1 MLKGIEVM
9 LSQRIRNNDN
19 LTAFFFL
26 TPSVGGFLTFF
37 LLPFILGI
45 YYSLISSPVN
55 GQFVGLSNYSA
66 LLRNPIFLKAALNT
80 LVFMA
85 VCVPATMII
94 SLAVAMLLRK
104 DILYRNFMRTA
115 FILPLVVPVASVV
128 LLWQILFNNNGF
140 TNGILNNI
148 GCSTTDWMNT
158 GWARVIVICVYL
170 WKNVGYNMIVFMAG
184 LENIPV
190 QYYECADVEGAGS
203 WYKFSRIT
211 LFYLSPTTFF
221 IFIMSIINSFKIF
234 KEIYMIA
241 GEYPHDSI
249 YTMQHYMNNMFLSLD
264 YQKLTSAA
272 FILAVL
278 IFILVWL
285 LFRIETRI
293 GDAIRT

>member
-1 MLKGIEVM
+1 MF
-9 LSQRIRNNDN
+9 SQRIRNNDN
-19 LTAFFFL
+19 VTAFFFL

-66 LLRNPIFLKAALNT
+66 LLRNPVFLKAALNT

-85 VCVPATMII
+85 VCVPANLII

-104 DILYRNFMRTA
+104 DIFYRNFMRTA

-128 LLWQILFNNNGF
+128 LLWQILFDINGF
-140 TNGILNNI
+140 VNGILSCM
-148 GCSTTDWMNT
+148 GSSTTDWMNT
-158 GWARVIVICVYL
+158 GWARAIVICVYL

-203 WYKFSRIT
+203 WYKFTRIT

-285 LFRIETRI
+285 LFRMERRI
-293 GDAIRT
+293 SEAIRT